1 MFGRENAALVIMHYP
16 AEGVHF
22 HGTGACGMQR
32 CPPSFQDGQHFVP
45 TVGGQHRISKKPL
58 GNSVLFK
65 VQGMFKSNH
74 NTKVMTG
81 TSWWSCGKASALSLQ
96 GTRVP
101 SLGREL
107 RFCVPW
113 AKRQINK

>member
-58 GNSVLFK
+58 GNRCF
-65 VQGMFKSNH
+65 
-74 NTKVMTG
+74 
-81 TSWWSCGKASALSLQ
+81 
-96 GTRVP
+96 
-101 SLGREL
+101 
-107 RFCVPW
+107 
-113 AKRQINK
+113 I